1 MAVLNRGNRSAT
13 SIEVYHAGEGDSTG
27 KEVRDAKSG
36 KNERADT
43 QGRKTS
49 VSFAG
54 DEKSSSSPAGPTPS
68 CGSMAAAVGAAPAA
82 AGASAGAARAEAKTT
97 PHQAAHAASGAGH
110 DKIPPTLTG
119 CTPCLG
125 NGDGPWGYAKP
136 WAACANPS
144 EQPEEQYSR
153 EEKQREKSVAKIS
166 PRKVD
171 DEDKINIP
179 ENVKLIRKLGEGVF
193 AMVSLVIKALSP
205 FLGLYPP
212 PLVRASDWLI
222 GSLASAISPGPSCRD
237 RRQNNG
243 DQDHEAARELR

>member
-1 MAVLNRGNRSAT
+1 MASLNRGNRSAT
-13 SIEVYHAGEGDSTG
+13 SIEVYHAGEGDSRG

-36 KNERADT
+36 MNERADT

-68 CGSMAAAVGAAPAA
+68 CGCMAAAGGAAPAA
-82 AGASAGAARAEAKTT
+82 AGASAGAARAETKTT
-97 PHQAAHAASGAGH
+97 PRQAAHAANGAGH

-119 CTPCLG
+119 CTPCLE

-144 EQPEEQYSR
+144 EQPEQYSR
-153 EEKQREKSVAKIS
+153 EEKQKQREKSVAKIS
-166 PRKVD
+166 PRKVE
-171 DEDKINIP
+171 DEDKISIP

-193 AMVSLVIKALSP
+193 AMVSLVTKALSP

-212 PLVRASDWLI
+212 LLCERVI
-222 GSLASAISPGPSCRD
+222 G
-237 RRQNNG
+237 
-243 DQDHEAARELR
+243 